1 MTSLDLR
8 LSLIQC
14 LGAILLAGSGLPLLA
29 QNGDRDGHV
38 MTPPPAH
45 WVIPPAPVVPADQ
58 ARATFTIESGFELEL
73 VASDPMVQDPVALAF
88 DGNGRIWVAEM
99 KGYMPDIDAKLEA
112 STYGRISILE
122 DTNNDGV
129 ADKHTVFLEDYLLP
143 RSLALING
151 DKGLLFADN
160 EQLYEAEI
168 LTGADG
174 TIKAGAVTVV
184 DDSYAAGGNPEHKPN
199 GLLQALDNWIYNAKS
214 DTRYR
219 KINGAWVKEKTEERG
234 QWGIAQDNYGRLLSN
249 TNSNLISVEEISPGI
264 KLRNPEYQFRT
275 KTDRTMADQSLWPSR
290 ITPGVNRGYM
300 AGTLSEDG
308 FLLKPTAASGFAIYR
323 GDQFP
328 SKYADQIFI
337 TEPAG
342 NLVKRAVVTTNAEGF
357 RVIESGTQGS
367 EFLTSTDERAR
378 LVNAYNAP
386 DGTLYFVDLYR
397 GIIQHQVYMTSYLR
411 AQVVE
416 RGLDKHIALGRIWRV
431 RHAEGQANAEVP
443 RLSDASSEDLV
454 AALSRPSG
462 WWRDTAQRLLV
473 ERGDQAAVPALLK
486 TVAEGSSAYGRIHA
500 LWTLEGLGA
509 FTSEVLQTAL
519 ADPSPHVVAQAI
531 RCAET
536 LANTE
541 QKDAVFSLLS
551 ARAQESDASSDFTLR
566 RQFATSLGLFGDQAL
581 PLLVALVNGAENDP
595 ITGDLLVSGIRGHEQ
610 EFLAQ
615 LQPSDKLRLALIETI
630 VRRKDQTAIASLL
643 PELHSPAEWET
654 LARMAVSQRVTVPAR
669 LLVSRA
675 AQADTDA
682 AERKAIVKG
691 LISGGK
697 DKKFKPM
704 PVKDLPEIDALAAA
718 KVNAGEIKSLAALFE
733 IGSGEEKNFLVTAEL
748 QKQFKDGETHYQ
760 RICLGCHQIHGNGQ
774 TYLAPPLVGAEW
786 VLGPPDR
793 LIALVMDGVTGPI
806 EVLGK
811 TYTVPEIQPLMP
823 GLRYNPEFT
832 DEQLAAILTYVRN
845 AWGNAATPVSEAA
858 LKEYRERVPARG
870 PYTPEELLAL
880 PVK

>member
-1 MTSLDLR
+1 
-8 LSLIQC
+8 
-14 LGAILLAGSGLPLLA
+14 
-29 QNGDRDGHV
+29 
-38 MTPPPAH
+38 MTPPPPH

-58 ARATFTIESGFELEL
+58 ARGTFRIEAGFELQL
-73 VASDPMVQDPVALAF
+73 VAFDPMVQDPVALAF

-112 STYGRISILE
+112 STYGRISVLE
-122 DTNNDGV
+122 DTDNDGV

-174 TIKAGAVTVV
+174 SIKAGTVTVV

-219 KINGAWVKEKTEERG
+219 KINGAWIKEKTEERG

-249 TNSNLISVEEISPGI
+249 TNSNLISVEVISPGL

-290 ITPGVNRGYM
+290 ITPGVNRGYLP
-300 AGTLSEDG
+300 GTLSEDG
-308 FLLKPTAASGFAIYR
+308 LLLKPTAASGFAIYR

-328 SKYADQIFI
+328 SEYADQIFI

-342 NLVKRAVVTTNAEGF
+342 NLVKRAVVTTKADGF

-411 AQVVE
+411 AQVEE

-431 RHAEGQANAEVP
+431 RHTEGQSIVDIP
-443 RLSDASSEDLV
+443 RLSEASSEDLV
-454 AALSRPSG
+454 AALSHPSG

-486 TVAEGSSAYGRIHA
+486 AVAESSSAYGRIHA

-509 FTSEVLQTAL
+509 FTPEVLQTAL
-519 ADPSPHVVAQAI
+519 ADPSPHVVAQAV

-551 ARAQESDASSDFTLR
+551 AQAQEPDANSDFTLR
-566 RQFATSLGLFGDQAL
+566 RQYAASLGLFGEQAL
-581 PLLVALVNGAENDP
+581 PLLVTLMDGADKDP
-595 ITGDLLVSGIRGHEQ
+595 ITGDLVVSGIRGHEQ
-610 EFLAQ
+610 ELLA
-615 LQPSDKLRLALIETI
+615 LLRPAHKLRVALIETI
-630 VRRKDQTAIASLL
+630 VRRKDNTAIASLL
-643 PELHSPAEWET
+643 PELRNPTEWET
-654 LARMAVSQRVTVPAR
+654 LARMTVSQRLPVPAR

-675 AQADTDA
+675 AHADTDV
-682 AERKAIVKG
+682 AERKAIIKG
-691 LISGGK
+691 LITGGK

-704 PVKDLPEIDALAAA
+704 PVKDLAEIDALAAV
-718 KVNAGEIKSLAALFE
+718 KVDAGEIKSLASLFE
-733 IGSGEEKNFLVTAEL
+733 IGSGDEKNFLVTAEL
-748 QKQFKDGETHYQ
+748 QKQFKEGETHYQ

-786 VLGPPDR
+786 VLGPPER

-832 DEQLAAILTYVRN
+832 DAQLAAIITYVRN
-845 AWGNAATPVSEAA
+845 AWGNAATPVSESA

-870 PYTPEELLAL
+870 PYTAEELLAL
-880 PVK
+880 PGK